1 MNQNYLLIQ
10 NAKLKH
16 MSVMRLFLENQYR
29 YAGLKGLKC
38 SFILKRKPLP
48 ENGQFESVL
57 TPIAVH

>member
-10 NAKLKH
+10 ST
-16 MSVMRLFLENQYR
+16 SVMRLFLENQYR

-48 ENGQFESVL
+48 ENGQFENVL